1 MELDGL
7 RGWRRVT
14 MRGRW
19 TMDVRLR
26 RKFGE
31 AFARVGRKEKLFEG
45 KAHEWLVRASWRGSF
60 LLGLR
65 TGGGVVEGGRSCA
78 LRCCGHASDPR
89 RQHHPPAPP
98 SSPNPNAARQ
108 LGMGASQRALGPRPT
123 TPQQPDYH
131 RNSPFRCPSTIH
143 LSPSCPSPSDHWDVR
158 DPLPPP
164 AEVPQPAPQARVRG
178 WHHTT
183 RQDPVQM
190 PAPPWPI
197 TTRRDPTPP
206 RVQPDDDD
214 AFHPPSKNRKRLPEV
229 DR

>member
-1 MELDGL
+1 
-7 RGWRRVT
+7 

-131 RNSPFRCPSTIH
+131 RNSPFRCPSTH
-143 LSPSCPSPSDHWDVR
+143 PHHGPPHQTTGCPWPVATSRRRTPTSPPSPNPSPGHHPTRPGTDACSPMADHNKPR
-158 DPLPPP
+158 P
-164 AEVPQPAPQARVRG
+164 
-178 WHHTT
+178 HTT
-183 RQDPVQM
+183 
-190 PAPPWPI
+190 
-197 TTRRDPTPP
+197 
-206 RVQPDDDD
+206 
-214 AFHPPSKNRKRLPEV
+214 PSSA
-229 DR
+229 